1 MPGSNEH
8 KGCKY
13 DCFEE
18 SRAYS
23 SHQRYG
29 ENSEAFRLRLHDWQE
44 GWPLQKRL
52 EMKRHFALAT
62 NYAADSSSKS
72 YVVARAWCCEH
83 AKLGCIKP
91 DESACQLQVPPAA
104 DLSRIFD
111 SYVCA

>member
-23 SHQRYG
+23 SHQCHGG
-29 ENSEAFRLRLHDWQE
+29 E
-44 GWPLQKRL
+44 LQKPAVL
-52 EMKRHFALAT
+52 GCTTGKRVGLCRRGSKDTHFAAHFV
-62 NYAADSSSKS
+62 SKS
-72 YVVARAWCCEH
+72 SHVARAWCCEH

-91 DESACQLQVPPAA
+91 DESACQLQVP
-104 DLSRIFD
+104 LSRISVD
-111 SYVCA
+111 SCMCLLHLSG